1 MRSCEQVLEW
11 ISAELDGELSE
22 PDLSALH
29 EHLEHCPACSAL
41 YQELAGLS
49 GALEELAASA
59 PDGFVQNVMARIAAE
74 AAQEGAEHTVIPFPA
89 KKRTPWKG
97 WAASAAVVAVVVLG
111 AVSLPG
117 LLTGG
122 TGGGAGADSAAIV
135 SAADAGDAGTAGAAG
150 GSANTEAESQDN
162 LRMDME
168 KTLDDNS
175 VDSAGNDASALQPSA
190 APESADGQPG
200 AMPFSAANS
209 ADETQQSQSL
219 CGVLLI
225 TAQPLPD
232 GMEEYTGTRNDQ
244 GQTEYLVPADYFFTA
259 LQELGEQELNNFS
272 DTSADREDVDPE
284 AGYGLI
290 IVDLPET

>member
-1 MRSCEQVLEW
+1 MGSCCDCDKVLEW

-22 PDLSALH
+22 PDRSALH
-29 EHLEHCPACSAL
+29 EHLAHCPACSAL

-49 GALEELAASA
+49 GALEELAAPA

-135 SAADAGDAGTAGAAG
+135 SAADAGDAGAASADTA
-150 GSANTEAESQDN
+150 AESQDV
-162 LRMDME
+162 LRSE
-168 KTLDDNS
+168 KAVGSGADGAENAL
-175 VDSAGNDASALQPSA
+175 SAPLPSA
-190 APESADGQPG
+190 VPESGDGQPG
-200 AMPFSAANS
+200 VMQFSAANA
-209 ADETQQSQSL
+209 ADQMEQSL

-232 GMEEYTGTRNDQ
+232 GLEEYTGTLNDQ
-244 GQTEYLVPADYFFTA
+244 GQTEYLVPADYYFTA
-259 LQELGEQELNNFS
+259 LQALGKQKLESFS
-272 DTSADREDVDPE
+272 DLSADRGDVDPD
-284 AGYGLI
+284 AAFGLI

>member
-22 PDLSALH
+22 PDRSALH

-49 GALEELAASA
+49 GALEELAAPA

-135 SAADAGDAGTAGAAG
+135 SAADAGDAGTADAAD

-200 AMPFSAANS
+200 AMPFSAANA
-209 ADETQQSQSL
+209 ADQTEQSL
-219 CGVLLI
+219 CGVLVI

-232 GMEEYTGTRNDQ
+232 GLEEYTGTLNDQ
-244 GQTEYLVPADYFFTA
+244 GQTEYLVPSDYFFTA
-259 LQELGEQELNNFS
+259 LQALGKQKLESFS
-272 DTSADREDVDPE
+272 DLSADRGDVDPD
-284 AGYGLI
+284 AAFGLI
-290 IVDLPET
+290 IVDLPEA